1 LAIRPEAWQI
11 NPAST
16 GLPAKV
22 LKHAFLGPFC
32 EVTLSCEVGRLWLQ
46 MPARDALPQ
55 VGDVIGLTLGD
66 VGVMVLPE
74 PQSTH

>member
-1 LAIRPEAWQI
+1 
-11 NPAST
+11 
-16 GLPAKV
+16 
-22 LKHAFLGPFC
+22 
-32 EVTLSCEVGRLWLQ
+32 